1 MCSKKYVIGYNY
13 IPYLRI
19 FAFEMKGKI
28 QMKRNML
35 IRGITVILFILL
47 MSTLLVYA
55 NHDRPRY
62 EITETSGIEFETARV
77 LAVVSD
83 TTEADEEY
91 EGVLRGSKELK
102 LEILTGRYKGMISFV
117 TNYYSA
123 LYNVD
128 VKEGDT
134 VSIRIDT
141 TGEMQFRVSVY
152 NYDRVPL
159 IIGLVIFFFS
169 VLTLVGGKQGIK
181 AFAGLVYT
189 VICICFLLL
198 PLILKGFS
206 PIPLTC
212 AIVVVTSVV
221 CFILIGGVQKKIVA
235 AALGCTCGVLAAA
248 LIAQVAASIGGV
260 TTFQMDEAEA
270 LLLVKAESELNIS
283 GLFISGI
290 LIASVGA
297 VMDIAM
303 SIASALDEVHILNPE
318 RTCKELFVSG
328 MNIGRDAM
336 GTMANTLVLAYVG
349 SSLNMMV
356 LIYSYGVSF
365 IQLVNTDFVAIEMIQ
380 AIAGSAGIILT
391 VPCVSIISAIL
402 LTDKYRVF
410 LKGIILK

>member
-1 MCSKKYVIGYNY
+1 M
-13 IPYLRI
+13 
-19 FAFEMKGKI
+19 
-28 QMKRNML
+28 
-35 IRGITVILFILL
+35 
-47 MSTLLVYA
+47 
-55 NHDRPRY
+55 
-62 EITETSGIEFETARV
+62 
-77 LAVVSD
+77 
-83 TTEADEEY
+83 
-91 EGVLRGSKELK
+91 
-102 LEILTGRYKGMISFV
+102 
-117 TNYYSA
+117 
-123 LYNVD
+123 
-128 VKEGDT
+128 
-134 VSIRIDT
+134 
-141 TGEMQFRVSVY
+141 
-152 NYDRVPL
+152 
-159 IIGLVIFFFS
+159 
-169 VLTLVGGKQGIK
+169 
-181 AFAGLVYT
+181 
-189 VICICFLLL
+189 
-198 PLILKGFS
+198 
-206 PIPLTC
+206 
-212 AIVVVTSVV
+212 
-221 CFILIGGVQKKIVA
+221 
-235 AALGCTCGVLAAA
+235 
-248 LIAQVAASIGGV
+248 
-260 TTFQMDEAEA
+260 
-270 LLLVKAESELNIS
+270 KAESELNIS